1 MMSSKSIGDRL
12 GELRRYRDITQ
23 EELAERSGVHVDTIR
38 KLEQN
43 IRQSARLGTLRMLA
57 RALDAELDRLLG
69 QPTVTTELPGDDGG
83 LIALRDAIQDISA
96 LPGVPADDLDED
108 PPAADD
114 WMRQV
119 RAATT
124 LYWEGGYGE
133 LAGSL
138 PLLLRDGRAVAREA
152 TGSLAERVWNQLAL
166 SYQLAASLA
175 TQAGHVDWAFEAV
188 AKQLRAAQRASDPLM
203 EGMGVSTLSWVLL
216 RQGRWEEAQSV
227 AERKA
232 DALEPSMR
240 SGTSA
245 QYAVYGNLLLA
256 AAAPAARQD
265 RKADAD
271 QYLNFAEA
279 AAVRSGAVCTYGTA
293 FSPVDVKT
301 QIVNVVMAGSE
312 PEPEKALEA
321 SEDVRRDLIK
331 RPVSLARHR
340 LDVAQ
345 AQYQM
350 GDNEGALDTL
360 LEVEADQPEWIRYQ
374 MFARATV
381 LELRE
386 EERRRNT
393 RLRGLAARLGVEP
406 AL

>member
-12 GELRRYRDITQ
+12 GELRRYRDVTQ

-43 IRQSARLGTLRMLA
+43 VRQSARLGTLRKLA
-57 RALDAELDRLLG
+57 RALDTELDRLLG
-69 QPTVTTELPGDDGG
+69 QPTVTTELPDDDGG

-124 LYWEGGYGE
+124 LYWEGGYSE

-152 TGSLAERVWNQLAL
+152 TGSLAEQVWNQLAL

-188 AKQLRAAQRASDPLM
+188 AKQLQAAQRASDPLM

-240 SGTSA
+240 RGTSA

-256 AAAPAARQD
+256 AATPAARQD

-279 AAVRSGAVCTYGTA
+279 AAVRSGAVRTYGTA

-331 RPVSLARHR
+331 RPVHLAAHQ

-374 MFARATV
+374 MLARATV
-381 LELRE
+381 LEMRE

>member
-1 MMSSKSIGDRL
+1 MSSKSIGDRL